1 LDHWNKEVFGNV
13 EERKKA
19 LLEEIQVLDGLEDE
33 RELVEEERVRGKQRK
48 LFGKSG
54 PYARNQLEV
63 EVKGDQISPC

>member
-33 RELVEEERVRGKQRK
+33 RELVEEERVRRETEKTD
-48 LFGKSG
+48 
-54 PYARNQLEV
+54 LEKV
-63 EVKGDQISPC
+63 ALMQEISWR